1 MQAFLDASYNPPLNY
16 SINEIRSDSKLIK
29 SVYEKKRKRE
39 VLIEEYKRL
48 DASYNPPLNHSF
60 NNIRS
65 DLKLINLQKRKKKHS
80 RCGLVNL
87 GASCFLNAVL
97 QCLLSCPL
105 PLPLPREADENL
117 FTARFCT
124 LASEMRLQTGPLD
137 ASNIYYALPDDLRP
151 GQQGASCLFHYL
163 MGTCPF
169 LELFFTGLATHT
181 QNYFQSIPSNMY
193 TLPITTHD
201 VYVKEAKHETGP
213 VSLEQ
218 LIQDSSVSEI
228 AIRDENG
235 LQIHGKQIIQTNIC
249 TQTKKRTVVAS

>member
-1 MQAFLDASYNPPLNY
+1 MSEALKKELIEECKRLDASYNPPLNH
-16 SINEIRSDSKLIK
+16 SIDEVRSDSKLIK
-29 SVYEKKRKRE
+29 NVYEEKRKRE
-39 VLIEEYKRL
+39 V
-48 DASYNPPLNHSF
+48 LNHSF

-97 QCLLSCPL
+97 QCLLSRPL

-235 LQIHGKQIIQTNIC
+235 LQIHG
-249 TQTKKRTVVAS
+249 